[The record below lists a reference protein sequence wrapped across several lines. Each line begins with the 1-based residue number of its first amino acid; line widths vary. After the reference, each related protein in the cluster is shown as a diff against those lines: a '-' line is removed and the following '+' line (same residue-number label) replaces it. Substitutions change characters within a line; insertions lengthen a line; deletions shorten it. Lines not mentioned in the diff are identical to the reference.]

1 MKADQIISLCEASL
15 LEGPETPEAAV
26 RGVKRMALKLTID
39 ELESKAAGFLKT
51 ANRMSKELE
60 KIEEEARGELAES
73 EIDF

>member
-26 RGVKRMALKLTID
+26 RGVKRMALKLSID
-39 ELESKAAGFLKT
+39 EMQSKGEGFLRT
-51 ANRMSKELE
+51 AERMRGELE
-60 KIEEEARGELAES
+60 KLEVEAREELADS